1 MMQAGGYI
9 CGKKHTVAVCGRRRK
24 MIDISFKALWELDVI
39 ELLKLAVLDDCVMFL
54 RLWPAW
60 LSIVIA
66 LVVFYF
72 VAKARRRGDDD

>member
-1 MMQAGGYI
+1 
-9 CGKKHTVAVCGRRRK
+9 
-24 MIDISFKALWELDVI
+24 MIDISFKALWDLDVI